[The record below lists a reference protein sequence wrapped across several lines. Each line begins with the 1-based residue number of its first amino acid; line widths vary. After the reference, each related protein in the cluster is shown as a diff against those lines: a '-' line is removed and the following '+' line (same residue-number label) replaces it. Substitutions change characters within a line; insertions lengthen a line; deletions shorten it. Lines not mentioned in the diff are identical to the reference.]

1 MCGFCGVALP
11 NGSSRPLDRELIER
25 MNATIAHRG
34 PDGDGIYLQQ
44 GIGLGHRRL
53 SIVDPRHGA
62 QPMSV
67 LDGAV
72 QMV

>member
-1 MCGFCGVALP
+1 MCGFRGVALP

-44 GIGLGHRRL
+44 GIGLGHRAIQAPTRSAAL
-53 SIVDPRHGA
+53 SGA
-62 QPMSV
+62 RR
-67 LDGAV
+67 
-72 QMV
+72 